1 VRRRGAPAWLF
12 VAWGAAACARP
23 AAESPVAPDPP
34 GSTVSST
41 DGLQVVV
48 VPSAEVPT
56 VVHLTWDAGDAAA
69 RSWVEVWRDD
79 ALAFVTPV
87 VAGAGVSVP
96 LIGLVAGASHQW
108 RAVTEVG
115 GETRTAEGALEV
127 PAAPPELAV
136 TVTVDTA
143 AQQDAGRYLLT
154 IHRAAGRPSTVVIY
168 DRAGRVLW
176 WREAP
181 NEKRDAHTARPS
193 RDGRSVLYG
202 YYDQTQDDE
211 VGGVYRLPLDGTVG
225 TFTRS
230 FDAHHDFLEHADG
243 QITYLTLDYLRDV
256 SVEGQVVDVISDGL
270 LEVPEGAT
278 AETVPR
284 EVFSLYRDGGIP
296 LTWVCRDM
304 REGDIFGFHQWSHT
318 NSLLEDPTDPRTLWA
333 MSRYHDNL
341 WQIDRDTGVLLQ
353 RLGGPWS
360 DIPIDPAITWSHG
373 HLSQM
378 WDGGFVV
385 FDNNTHRDGPSSVRS
400 YDWDGVTLTQTHQWV
415 GEAQSLAMADA
426 KRLANGNVLIG
437 WGAENR
443 VEERT
448 VDDEVVWRL
457 EYGSGAGGR
466 VTLLTDL
473 YDARASLWAP

>member
-1 VRRRGAPAWLF
+1 MTRAGPARLLA
-12 VAWGAAACARP
+12 AWWAVACARP
-23 AAESPVAPDPP
+23 PAEAARAPEVT
-34 GSTVSST
+34 GSTVVSA
-41 DGLQVVV
+41 DGLAVVV
-48 VPSAEVPT
+48 TPAPEVPT
-56 VVHLTWDAGDAAA
+56 VVHLTWDAGDPSA
-69 RSWVEVWRDD
+69 RSWVEVWRDG
-79 ALAFVTPV
+79 ALAFTTPAA
-87 VAGAGVSVP
+87 AGAAVTIP
-96 LIGLVAGASHQW
+96 LIGLVAGEAHTW
-108 RAVTEVG
+108 RAITEVG
-115 GETRTAEGALEV
+115 GVQRTAEGALEV

-136 TVTVDTA
+136 TVTVDLP
-143 AQQDAGRYLLT
+143 AQQDAAQYLLT

-168 DRAGRVLW
+168 DRAGRVRW

-181 NEKRDAHTARPS
+181 NDKRDAHTARPS

-211 VGGVYRLPLDGTVG
+211 VGGVYRLPLDGTAG

-230 FDAHHDFLEHADG
+230 VDAHHDFLEHADG

-284 EVFSLYRDGGIP
+284 EVFSLYEDSGIE
-296 LTWVCRDM
+296 LSWVCRDM
-304 REGDIFGFHQWSHT
+304 RDGDIFGFHQWSHT
-318 NSLLEDPTDPRTLWA
+318 NSLLEDPTNPRALWA

-341 WQIDRDTGVLLQ
+341 WQVDRDTGALLQ

-360 DIPIDPAITWSHG
+360 DIPIDPAIAWSHG

-378 WDGGFVV
+378 WDGGFIV
-385 FDNNTHRDGPSSVRS
+385 FDNNTHRAGPSSVRS
-400 YDWDGVTLTQTHQWV
+400 YDWDGVTLTQTHQWL

-443 VEERT
+443 AEERT
-448 VDDEVVWRL
+448 VDDDVVWQL
-457 EYGSGAGGR
+457 DYGDGAGGR
-466 VTLLTDL
+466 VTLLNDL
-473 YDARASLWAP
+473 YDARASLWSP